1 MKNDAV
7 DPVKI
12 KGMVMGRETQIN
24 KTIVRR
30 DSIIINFFLILFAS
44 SIISVNLFC

>member
-12 KGMVMGRETQIN
+12 KGMVMGRETQMNKIN
-24 KTIVRR
+24 VRR
-30 DSIIINFFLILFAS
+30 DNVTINFFLILFAS
-44 SIISVNLFC
+44 STISVNLFC